1 MFFSQTKADAEI
13 DRHCLCGLSGP
24 GAYGPEIRDTN
35 WLPKKEDEP
44 KRPPLASIRALL
56 DTRHDQQQEKKE
68 KKATEA
74 AKQQVEAE

>member
-1 MFFSQTKADAEI
+1 M
-13 DRHCLCGLSGP
+13 CGLCDD
-24 GAYGPEIRDTN
+24 AFGPEIRDTN

-44 KRPPLASIRALL
+44 KRPPLASIRKLL
-56 DTRHDQQQEKKE
+56 DTRHNHQEEKKE